1 MLKTFI
7 KPPLFVIINNYHYN
21 LVMAT
26 FKRVDIFNIIMLS
39 LSALCGVY
47 LSMGDVL
54 FGSDG
59 FKNQSLYM
67 SLGLLL
73 ILIAAPR

>member
-1 MLKTFI
+1 
-7 KPPLFVIINNYHYN
+7 
-21 LVMAT
+21 MAT
-26 FKRVDIFNIIMLS
+26 LKRVDIFNIIMLS

-59 FKNQSLYM
+59 FKNQSFYMQTKVISLLYR
-67 SLGLLL
+67 SGTRKILLPKANKAL
-73 ILIAAPR
+73 RILSPIYL